1 MQTYSPPVETE
12 RERNGWEGWY
22 KSSVGRTGGSGV
34 PRDLLTSFTDSS
46 WHYKKHRSLEKYK
59 KKIDLEA
66 QKKSDRT
73 SCSRLWLWFGVQW
86 KTASIDVAMS
96 RLKRYSSLFLVGT
109 KKTWLKVTA
118 PCSHMCAVIWMWLH
132 SRWASVTQASREV
145 KSLMICFLP
154 SAERWLTCG
163 DSKSWLIL
171 GPWPASW
178 QIKGATWWHHDL
190 FSFWLCA
197 CGCTGQRHCR
207 VCNATLV
214 LIRCL
219 RGNQLSSFPYVNN

>member
-1 MQTYSPPVETE
+1 MLKTVALVWCPMKDSINRRRHESVEVLFISFFGWNQKDLAESNRSMQSHVCSDLNVTSQPV
-12 RERNGWEGWY
+12 
-22 KSSVGRTGGSGV
+22 
-34 PRDLLTSFTDSS
+34 SF
-46 WHYKKHRSLEKYK
+46 
-59 KKIDLEA
+59 
-66 QKKSDRT
+66 
-73 SCSRLWLWFGVQW
+73 
-86 KTASIDVAMS
+86 
-96 RLKRYSSLFLVGT
+96 
-109 KKTWLKVTA
+109 
-118 PCSHMCAVIWMWLH
+118 
-132 SRWASVTQASREV
+132 VTQASREV

-171 GPWPASW
+171 RPWPASW